1 MRRVLWGLAVVLAVC
16 AGHSGAAQVQE
27 AAPPEAPRAQSEL
40 IDLNTATAM
49 ELDTLPGVGPRTA
62 ERILEYRRE
71 HGGFERIE
79 DLMDVRGIGERTF
92 LRLKPLVRVAAPEPG
107 LEPDA
112 DRRP

>member
-1 MRRVLWGLAVVLAVC
+1 MRRVLWGMAVVLALF
-16 AGHSGAAQVQE
+16 GGQPGAAGVQE
-27 AAPPEAPRAQSEL
+27 AAPSEAPRMQSEL

-49 ELDTLPGVGPRTA
+49 ELETLPRVGPRTA

-92 LRLKPLVRVAAPEPG
+92 LMLKPLVTVAAVES
-107 LEPDA
+107 DA
-112 DRRP
+112 GQRP

>member
-1 MRRVLWGLAVVLAVC
+1 MRRVLWGMVMVLTLCGAL
-16 AGHSGAAQVQE
+16 SGVAEAQE
-27 AAPPEAPRAQSEL
+27 PAPSEAPPTSEL

-49 ELDTLPGVGPRTA
+49 DLDTLPGVGPRTA

-92 LRLKPLVRVAAPEPG
+92 LRLKPLVTVAAAEA
-107 LEPDA
+107 DA
-112 DRRP
+112 GQRP